1 MTPAPGERG
10 RWPRGPV
17 RGTLWGWEG
26 KAVTPKRSGRK
37 PRPSSTPPTAALCVI
52 SQCQGDEQHPAGR
65 LPGITAE
72 HRLCRGGHRG
82 HSLSCTHHHPA
93 RVGSRARMTPR
104 RGRGGSAGSGLPTGR
119 NIPTAVAAV
128 GIFPAAGPQP
138 RGGTLP
144 QAPCTKPPPKGR
156 EGTEMGTH
164 CSGRAPP
171 APPCPWTAPPASA
184 RGEERF
190 PACKRPPR
198 MLQSSPPSHP
208 PKQPVPSS
216 DLSGT
221 QLGPSGSGS
230 GGEREESPFK
240 ATPRGTGHCPTAGT
254 HLCVEQLPP
263 PPRRLRCGGK
273 RDAPSDQPRARDP
286 SLPRSTRHGHN
297 SPARRSSRSPRLC
310 W

>member
-1 MTPAPGERG
+1 MGPSGDG
-10 RWPRGPV
+10 RARRLP
-17 RGTLWGWEG
+17 
-26 KAVTPKRSGRK
+26 RSGRDESPVLPP
-37 PRPSSTPPTAALCVI
+37 PRRRQLFASSLSARAMSSIP
-52 SQCQGDEQHPAGR
+52 PAG
-65 LPGITAE
+65 
-72 HRLCRGGHRG
+72 CRASLQSTGCAGGGHRG

-254 HLCVEQLPP
+254 HLRVEQLPP